1 MKNGECVV
9 TGVTSAARLLR
20 ALAARRALMVCV
32 WGVVMGA
39 LGGGARPQ
47 KVLDGGGVAGARC
60 REERGRWRYICA
72 LGDS

>member
-1 MKNGECVV
+1 
-9 TGVTSAARLLR
+9 
-20 ALAARRALMVCV
+20 
-32 WGVVMGA
+32 MGA